1 MSGRTHAMRFR
12 IRKSSVPAA
21 RHHVEALLTEWKL
34 GGLVD
39 AAALI
44 TSELTGNVISHAK
57 GTGEF
62 FELVLRRRGGLL
74 ILEVS
79 DSYQWRMPELR
90 KPGPDDLSGPGPAH
104 RRRTVGELGHPP
116 TRPRQDGVGAPHGQ
130 PHLTATIRPAP
141 APSTTHI
148 PTR

>member
-1 MSGRTHAMRFR
+1 MSGRTHVMRFR

-90 KPGPDDLSGPGPAH
+90 KPGPDDLSGRGLLIADALSENW
-104 RRRTVGELGHPP
+104 GI
-116 TRPRQDGVGAPHGQ
+116 RPRDPGKTVWA
-130 PHLTATIRPAP
+130 HLTVNRI
-141 APSTTHI
+141 
-148 PTR
+148 

>member
-1 MSGRTHAMRFR
+1 MSGRTHVMRFR

-39 AAALI
+39 AATLI

-62 FELVLRRRGGLL
+62 FELGLRRRGGLL

-90 KPGPDDLSGPGPAH
+90 KPGPDDLSGRGLLIVDALSENW
-104 RRRTVGELGHPP
+104 GI
-116 TRPRQDGVGAPHGQ
+116 RPRDPGKTVWA
-130 PHLTATIRPAP
+130 HLTVNRI
-141 APSTTHI
+141 
-148 PTR
+148 